1 MSKFL
6 KVIVN
11 LFLVCAILIAG
22 AILVPPLL
30 GVSTTVVDS
39 ASMDTNLSIGSV
51 TYSQD
56 VNVADIAI
64 GDKILVESDAKV
76 YAYVVE
82 SADAGAGN
90 YIVTDPTDSQADPEE
105 ITLRNT
111 ALKVVLTIPF
121 IGYVMIAMR
130 SMEGMIIIGLVVLFI
145 IILFIL
151 SELWKDTEDEEE
163 EDEDEE
169 EEKSIVY
176 EQAEPEKNEMVQ
188 MEEPEEEQHV
198 YSEVATEFTMDELAR
213 SVAEIQKEKEEVEA
227 EKTVKEEKQQ
237 ETAEEPEIIEFE
249 EMVAETP
256 VIEEL
261 VEEETD
267 TFIPV
272 PRLSKEEILK
282 KAKAAGDD
290 PEVVEYEEFGITI
303 IDFSED
309 L

>member
-90 YIVTDPTDSQADPEE
+90 YIVTDPTNSQADPEE

-151 SELWKDTEDEEE
+151 SELWKDTEDEDE
-163 EDEDEE
+163 EDEE
-169 EEKSIVY
+169 EEEPIVY
-176 EQAEPEKNEMVQ
+176 EQAELEKHEAVQ
-188 MEEPEEEQHV
+188 MKEPEEENHV
-198 YSEVATEFTMDELAR
+198 YSEVAAEFTMDELAR
-213 SVAEIQKEKEEVEA
+213 SIAEIQKEKAEA
-227 EKTVKEEKQQ
+227 EKVVMEEEQP
-237 ETAEEPEIIEFE
+237 EAVTEPEVTEVEDAIE
-249 EMVAETP
+249 ETP

-261 VEEETD
+261 VEEETVTD

-272 PRLSKEEILK
+272 PRLSKEEILE
-282 KAKAAGDD
+282 KAKASGDD
-290 PEVVEYEEFGITI
+290 PEVIEYDEFGITI

>member
-64 GDKILVESDAKV
+64 GDKILVESDAEV

-121 IGYVMIAMR
+121 IGYIMIAMR

-188 MEEPEEEQHV
+188 MKEPEGEQHV
-198 YSEVATEFTMDELAR
+198 YSEVSAEFTMDELAR

-227 EKTVKEEKQQ
+227 EKAVVEEKQQ
-237 ETAEEPEIIEFE
+237 EAAAESEIIEFE
-249 EMVAETP
+249 ETVAETP
-256 VIEEL
+256 MIEEL
-261 VEEETD
+261 VEEEAD

-282 KAKAAGDD
+282 KAKASGDD
-290 PEVVEYEEFGITI
+290 PEVIEYDEFGITI